1 MEATLLAQPLMRG
14 AGLFWEA
21 CEYLHGLGYELLDV
35 KPIRAVGR
43 SGRPARG
50 YRTYLNECD
59 AVFALRPDVAM
70 AMPVE
75 CRVGLL
81 CFHVANLLY
90 EEVLSTLERDVQVVT
105 LLRERGC
112 DIEGFAALLRSAIK

>member
-1 MEATLLAQPLMRG
+1 
-14 AGLFWEA
+14 
-21 CEYLHGLGYELLDV
+21 
-35 KPIRAVGR
+35 
-43 SGRPARG
+43 
-50 YRTYLNECD
+50 
-59 AVFALRPDVAM
+59 VFALRPDVAM